1 LKNQLL
7 NWLSRFSSCVF
18 LDNHQY
24 HSPWHQQECLAAAG
38 EIHRFSA
45 AAGNNALQHAQQFL
59 DDHSGRWIFG
69 HLGYGLYTE
78 TVGVAAQHGNAAA
91 TGFADISFFV
101 PQYVVTLRPQ
111 EITIHSA
118 TDDAERVWQAI
129 QQESSLLAK
138 EPAPSPPHL
147 TPRISKEQ
155 YLEDIAH
162 LRAHIGRGDCYEINY
177 CKEFFAESAGIHPV
191 STYHK
196 LSALSP
202 NPFSAFYRRQHSYLL
217 CASPERFLLKKG
229 SKIYSQPIKGT
240 APRGQTALDDD
251 TNKAALQASP
261 KERSE
266 NVMVVDLVRN
276 DLSRICRRGTVQV
289 DELFGIYTYPQ
300 VHQMISTIS
309 GELEEEKSFTDILR
323 ATFPMGSMTGA
334 PKHRVLQLI
343 NQYEHSPRGLF
354 SGSVGYFAPN
364 GDFDFNVVIRS
375 LQYHAGSGYLSYHV
389 GSGITW
395 YSSPD
400 QEYEECLVKAMA
412 MRKAL
417 E

>member
-1 LKNQLL
+1 LKTQLL

-38 EIHRFSA
+38 ALHQFSA
-45 AAGNNALQHAQQFL
+45 AAGTNALQQAQQFL
-59 DDHSGRWIFG
+59 DNHRGRWIFG
-69 HLGYGLYTE
+69 HLGYGLHAE
-78 TVGVAAQHGNAAA
+78 TSGTAVHEVSPSA
-91 TGFADISFFV
+91 TGFADISFFI
-101 PQYVVTLRPQ
+101 PHYVVILKPQ
-111 EITIHSA
+111 EVTIHSA
-118 TDDAERVWQAI
+118 ADDAERAWQAI
-129 QQESSLLAK
+129 QQESLLMAK
-138 EPAPSPPHL
+138 EPAPFATHL
-147 TPRISKEQ
+147 SPRISKKQ
-155 YLEDIAH
+155 YLEDVAR

-177 CKEFFAESAGIHPV
+177 CQEFFAESASIHPV
-191 STYHK
+191 GTYHK

-217 CASPERFLLKKG
+217 CASPERFLLKKDN
-229 SKIYSQPIKGT
+229 KIYSQPIKGT

-251 TNKAALQASP
+251 FNKVALQASP

-276 DLSRICRRGTVQV
+276 DLSRICRPGTVQV

-309 GELEEEKSFTDILR
+309 GVLEEGQSFTDILR

-354 SGSVGYFAPN
+354 SGSVGYIAPN

-395 YSSPD
+395 YSSPE

>member
-1 LKNQLL
+1 L
-7 NWLSRFSSCVF
+7 
-18 LDNHQY
+18 Y
-24 HSPWHQQECLAAAG
+24 G
-38 EIHRFSA
+38 FSA
-45 AAGNNALQHAQQFL
+45 TAGNNALQQVQQFL
-59 DDHSGRWIFG
+59 DNHKGRWIFG
-69 HLGYGLYTE
+69 HLGYDLYTE
-78 TVGVAAQHGNAAA
+78 TSGVATQQGNAAA

-101 PQYVVTLRPQ
+101 PQYVVILKAQ
-111 EITIHSA
+111 EVTIHSA
-118 TDDAERVWQAI
+118 KADGERVWQTI
-129 QQESSLLAK
+129 QLESALLVE
-138 EPAPSPPHL
+138 EPATAPPQL
-147 TPRISKEQ
+147 TPRTSKEQ
-155 YLEDIAH
+155 YLEDVTH
-162 LRAHIGRGDCYEINY
+162 LRTHIGRGDCYEINY
-177 CKEFFAESAGIHPV
+177 CQEFFAENASIQPLT
-191 STYHK
+191 TYHR

-229 SKIYSQPIKGT
+229 NKIYSQPIKGT
-240 APRGQTALDDD
+240 APRGPTLLDDD
-251 TNKAALQASP
+251 TIKATLQASP

-309 GELEEEKSFTDILR
+309 GELEEGKSFTEILR

-389 GSGITW
+389 GGGITW
-395 YSSPD
+395 YSSPE